1 MNPLSQMNFTQMLE
15 KINLVNHCSMPT
27 ARTGDTKKK
36 KKKMNA
42 VSFSYLNFEFPRI
55 KLNKFKLTWI
65 YSENTCTI
73 FWQFSLV

>member
-1 MNPLSQMNFTQMLE
+1 
-15 KINLVNHCSMPT
+15 MPT

-73 FWQFSLV
+73 F

>member
-1 MNPLSQMNFTQMLE
+1 MVDPLSQMNFTHMLE
-15 KINLVNHCSMPT
+15 KMNLVNHCSMPT
-27 ARTGDTKKK
+27 ERTGDTKKK
-36 KKKMNA
+36 KNKPKTKMNT

-73 FWQFSLV
+73 F